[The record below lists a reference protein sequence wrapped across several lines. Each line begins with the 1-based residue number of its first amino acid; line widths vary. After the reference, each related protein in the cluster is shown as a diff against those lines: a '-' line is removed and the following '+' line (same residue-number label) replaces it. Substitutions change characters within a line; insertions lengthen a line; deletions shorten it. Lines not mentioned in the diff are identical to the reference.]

1 MVRRCQ
7 RWPAGT
13 SFRLSIPSIRLD
25 PPTDVNIDESPADGG
40 TRGPSR
46 DAPPKDKHVQ
56 EVSLKQRHTPVGQLL
71 QNLGRITAEDLD
83 AALEYKRQRGI
94 KLGQALVELKL
105 VTEEDLASALR
116 KQGKVHCINLTPGII
131 DPEVAG
137 ELGPDRSRGLT
148 AVAVNR
154 IAGVTTVAMEDPGD
168 VYTVDEV
175 SLHLKTPVLAVHAEP
190 SKISICIDE
199 VFETGDDTE
208 LDALEDIVDTA
219 GDLDVRLSV
228 EDLPNPDDDLEGED
242 LDQPVINL
250 IRRTLEEAYQ
260 ARASDI
266 HLEPGIEKF
275 RVRFR
280 VDGALFERLS
290 LPKAWARPCIARLK
304 VVASLDIAQRR
315 LPQDGR
321 AQAEIGGRRVD
332 LRIAT
337 TPTLTGE
344 GAVIRILDGGR
355 ELRDL
360 ESLDLDH
367 SQLASMQ
374 RMLECPDG
382 FVLATGPTGSG
393 KTTTLYGM
401 LKKLH
406 APDTKIIT
414 LEDPVENQ
422 MEGITQIST
431 HAKIGLTF
439 ARGLRSILRQ
449 DPDVVLL
456 GEIRDEETAA
466 VAVQAALTGHL
477 VLSTLHTVGAAE
489 TITRFTE
496 MGVEPYLLADTV
508 RGVIS
513 QRLVRRVCKS
523 CKEEVRPSTEMLS
536 RLGIEADSNDVF
548 IEGKGCVE
556 CHDTGYFGRIGLY
569 EIMGMTPA
577 MCEMVGKGGST
588 KELHRAAIEN
598 GLATLREDGVR
609 KARLGQT
616 SLSEVLSVTARG

>member
-1 MVRRCQ
+1 VAHEYRV
-7 RWPAGT
+7 PG
-13 SFRLSIPSIRLD
+13 
-25 PPTDVNIDESPADGG
+25 
-40 TRGPSR
+40 R
-46 DAPPKDKHVQ
+46 DRPKDKHVQ
-56 EVSLKQRHTPVGQLL
+56 EVSFKQQYTPVGQLL

-83 AALEYKRQRGI
+83 AALAYKRQRGV

-105 VTEEDLASALR
+105 VTEEELASALR
-116 KQGKVHCINLTPGII
+116 KQGKIHCINLTAGIV
-131 DPEVAG
+131 DREVAG
-137 ELGPDRSRGLT
+137 ELGHDRSRGLG
-148 AVAVNR
+148 AVAINR
-154 IAGVTTVAMEDPGD
+154 IAGITTVAMEDPGD

-190 SKISICIDE
+190 SRIIETIGE
-199 VFETGDDTE
+199 VFETSDDVE

-228 EDLPNPDDDLEGED
+228 EDIASGDDDIDGED

-250 IRRTLEEAYQ
+250 IRRTLEEAYE

-266 HLEPGIEKF
+266 HLEPQTDKF
-275 RVRFR
+275 RIRFR
-280 VDGALFERLS
+280 VDGSLFERLS

-321 AQAEIGGRRVD
+321 AQAEIAGRRVD
-332 LRIAT
+332 LRVAT
-337 TPTLTGE
+337 TPTLVGE

-367 SQLASMQ
+367 SQFASMQ
-374 RMLECPDG
+374 RMLECPNG

-406 APDTKIIT
+406 ASSTKIIT

-431 HAKIGLTF
+431 HPKIGLTF

-456 GEIRDEETAA
+456 GEIRDEETAQ

-513 QRLVRRVCKS
+513 QRLVRRVCKN
-523 CKEEVRPSTEMLS
+523 CMEEVKPSAKILS
-536 RLGIEADSNDVF
+536 RLGVDPDTSDAF
-548 IEGKGCVE
+548 LEGKGCSE
-556 CHDTGYFGRIGLY
+556 CHETGFLGRIGLY
-569 EIMGMTPA
+569 EIMTMTPE
-577 MCEMVGKGGST
+577 MCEMVGRGGST
-588 KELHRAAIEN
+588 KELHKAAIEN
-598 GLATLREDGVR
+598 GLITLREDGLR
-609 KARLGQT
+609 KARLGHT
-616 SLSEVLSVTARG
+616 SLSEILSVTARG

>member
-1 MVRRCQ
+1 M
-7 RWPAGT
+7 
-13 SFRLSIPSIRLD
+13 
-25 PPTDVNIDESPADGG
+25 
-40 TRGPSR
+40 
-46 DAPPKDKHVQ
+46 Q
-56 EVSLKQRHTPVGQLL
+56 EANLKQRHTPVGQLL
-71 QNLGRITAEDLD
+71 QNLGRLSQEDLD

-94 KLGQALVELKL
+94 KLGQALVELRL
-105 VTEEDLASALR
+105 VSEEDLAGALR
-116 KQGKVHCINLTPGII
+116 KQGKVYCINLTPSIVDREI
-131 DPEVAG
+131 ACSLG
-137 ELGPDRSRGLT
+137 EERSRNFL

-154 IAGVTTVAMEDPGD
+154 IAGITTVALEDPGD

-190 SKISICIDE
+190 SKIASCIDA
-199 VFETGDDTE
+199 VFEARSDAE

-219 GDLDVRLSV
+219 GELDVRLSV
-228 EDLPNPDDDLEGED
+228 EDLPSTDQVEGED
-242 LDQPVINL
+242 LDQPIINM
-250 IRRTLEEAYQ
+250 IRRMLEEAYQ
-260 ARASDI
+260 SRASDI
-266 HLEPGIEKF
+266 HLEPGIERFKI
-275 RVRFR
+275 RFR

-290 LPKAWARPCIARLK
+290 LPTSWARPCLARLK

-321 AQAEIGGRRVD
+321 AQAEISGQRID

-360 ESLDLDH
+360 ESLDLDQT
-367 SQLASMQ
+367 QLTAMH
-374 RMLECPDG
+374 RMLECTDG

-406 APDTKIIT
+406 SPETKIIT

-422 MEGITQIST
+422 MEGITQINT

-439 ARGLRSILRQ
+439 AAGLRSILRQ

-456 GEIRDEETAA
+456 GEIRDEETAQ

-489 TITRFTE
+489 TITRLTE
-496 MGVEPYLLADTV
+496 MGIEPYLLSDTV

-513 QRLVRRVCKS
+513 QRLVRRVCKD
-523 CKEEVRPSTEMLS
+523 CEEQVTPRPEVLE
-536 RLGIEADSNDVF
+536 RLGIDPNTTDVF
-548 IEGKGCVE
+548 HEGRGCPA
-556 CHDTGYFGRIGLY
+556 CHDTGFLGRVGLY
-569 EIMGMTPA
+569 EIMVMTPE
-577 MCEMVGKGGST
+577 MCEMVGRGEPT
-588 KELHRAAIEN
+588 KDLHRAAVAN
-598 GLATLREDGVR
+598 GLVTLRADGLR
-609 KARLGQT
+609 KARTGQT
-616 SLSEVLSVTARG
+616 SLSEILSVTARG

>member
-1 MVRRCQ
+1 M
-7 RWPAGT
+7 
-13 SFRLSIPSIRLD
+13 
-25 PPTDVNIDESPADGG
+25 DG
-40 TRGPSR
+40 
-46 DAPPKDKHVQ
+46 
-56 EVSLKQRHTPVGQLL
+56 SL
-71 QNLGRITAEDLD
+71 
-83 AALEYKRQRGI
+83 Y
-94 KLGQALVELKL
+94 
-105 VTEEDLASALR
+105 
-116 KQGKVHCINLTPGII
+116 
-131 DPEVAG
+131 
-137 ELGPDRSRGLT
+137 
-148 AVAVNR
+148 
-154 IAGVTTVAMEDPGD
+154 
-168 VYTVDEV
+168 
-175 SLHLKTPVLAVHAEP
+175 
-190 SKISICIDE
+190 
-199 VFETGDDTE
+199 
-208 LDALEDIVDTA
+208 
-219 GDLDVRLSV
+219 
-228 EDLPNPDDDLEGED
+228 
-242 LDQPVINL
+242 
-250 IRRTLEEAYQ
+250 
-260 ARASDI
+260 
-266 HLEPGIEKF
+266 
-275 RVRFR
+275 
-280 VDGALFERLS
+280 ERLS

-332 LRIAT
+332 LRVAT

-367 SQLASMQ
+367 RQLEAMQ
-374 RMLECPDG
+374 RMLECSDG

-406 APDTKIIT
+406 SPATKIIT

-422 MEGITQIST
+422 MDGITQIST

-477 VLSTLHTVGAAE
+477 VLSTLHTVGTAE

-513 QRLVRRVCKS
+513 QRLVRRVCTK
-523 CKEEVRPSTEMLS
+523 CKEQVKPSPEMLQ
-536 RLGIEADSNDVF
+536 RLGVDPDTAEAF
-548 IEGKGCVE
+548 FEGRGCSE
-556 CHDTGYFGRIGLY
+556 CHQSGFLGRVGLY
-569 EIMGMTPA
+569 EIMTMSPA
-577 MCEMVGKGGST
+577 MCEMVGRGGST
-588 KELHRAAIEN
+588 KELQRAAIEN
-598 GLATLREDGVR
+598 GLVTLREDGLR
-609 KARLGQT
+609 KARLGST
-616 SLSEVLSVTARG
+616 SLSEVLAVTARG